1 MELLQLKYFKTVA
14 EVGKISAAAEQLFI
28 SAPALSTS
36 ISRLEKTLGMPLFT
50 RTNNRIILNAQGRI
64 LLNYVN
70 QVFALLE
77 TAKEEMRE
85 SLLPQDSQ
93 ISILSINTA
102 MWTDFITV
110 FTAEHPNITLS
121 FTATT
126 PAMLAERG
134 LSPKY
139 SFLLAAESEIPPS
152 YIEEL
157 DSIFLVEN
165 SPMVMVNT
173 AHPLAREP
181 IVKVEQLA
189 EENIFMPDPNNSLY
203 GRVAQLYAEA
213 SIPLPVH
220 NSYALMARQQMVSK
234 NLGISFASKSAR
246 YANYP
251 NITYVP
257 LDDPFDPWINRLYW
271 RKSRPFTE
279 EEQIFRD
286 SAEAFFS
293 SLHNV

>member
-1 MELLQLKYFKTVA
+1 MELLQLKYFKVVA

-36 ISRLEKTLGMPLFT
+36 ISRLEKSLGMPLFT

-77 TAKEEMRE
+77 TAKEDLQE
-85 SLLPQDSQ
+85 SLLPQDSH
-93 ISILSINTA
+93 ISLLSINTA

-110 FTAEHPNITLS
+110 FTAETPNITLS

-126 PAMLAERG
+126 PARLAEKG
-134 LSPKY
+134 LPPRY

-152 YIEEL
+152 YREEL

-165 SPMVMVNT
+165 SPMVMLNT

-181 IVKVEQLA
+181 IIRVEQLA
-189 EENIFMPDPNNSLY
+189 EENIFMSDPSNTLY
-203 GRVAQLYAEA
+203 SRIIQLYNAA
-213 SIPLPVH
+213 NMTPPVH

-246 YANYP
+246 YTNYP

-257 LDDPFDPWINRLYW
+257 LADPFEPWENRLYW
-271 RKSRPFTE
+271 RKNRAFTE
-279 EEQIFRD
+279 EELIFRD
-286 SAEAFFS
+286 SAAAFFN
-293 SLHNV
+293 SLH